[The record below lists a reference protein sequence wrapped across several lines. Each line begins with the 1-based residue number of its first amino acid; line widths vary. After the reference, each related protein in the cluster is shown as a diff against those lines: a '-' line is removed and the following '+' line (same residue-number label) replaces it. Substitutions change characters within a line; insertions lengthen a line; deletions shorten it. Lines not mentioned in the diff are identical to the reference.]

1 MSFTPPGV
9 FFVNRLRNDAEAIVP
24 QDNAAQVRA
33 ILDRLA
39 ARTSCRD
46 FDATTINPA
55 ILEDIVRDGVEAPSS
70 CNQQNWHF
78 IIVTD
83 PARKTRARDISG
95 GNHHFS
101 ECSAL
106 IYLCFQKGWTHGNFS
121 VVQSVAGAC
130 YHMMLSA
137 HLRGF
142 QCIWNAGIGDQVA
155 LREMIGLPE
164 TFDVIGALAIGRA
177 KTTAPKIKAP
187 RRPISEIFS
196 WEKFERTPASCYPV
210 KPATAYPYWEIRNDS
225 NPFAQWSPAEW
236 SWDQLADFRGY
247 SVWAKSPLAGV
258 YVSRR
263 QGEATAV
270 EMSLLPPLP
279 PGARVV
285 EVMGWGATSTAALMD
300 ALAPDAKL
308 TFVELSE
315 NNLSFMTERLRREG
329 HDMARLRG
337 AVMSQGILPQADGTV
352 DLVVLPQVL
361 EHMPDPEAFLNE
373 VRRVLAPGGYVVAST
388 RNMTSAYGAHWTAVE
403 AKASIPNQGPFT
415 PIVADDLAAWMGARF
430 EIEEDLGIGADATG
444 DAARLTGEARRT
456 GRLYAV
462 RGRRV

>member
-1 MSFTPPGV
+1 MNG
-9 FFVNRLRNDAEAIVP
+9 LRNDAEAVVP
-24 QDNAAQVRA
+24 QDDASHVRD

-39 ARTSCRD
+39 ARASCRD
-46 FDATTINPA
+46 FDESLISPE

-78 IIVTD
+78 VIVAD
-83 PARKTRARDISG
+83 PASKRRARDISG
-95 GNHHFS
+95 GNHHFA

-121 VVQSVAGAC
+121 IVQSVAGAC

-142 QCIWNAGIGDQVA
+142 QCIWNAGIGDQAA

-177 KTTAPKIKAP
+177 KATAPKNKAP
-187 RRPISEIFS
+187 RRPIHEIFS
-196 WEKFERTPASCYPV
+196 WEKFERPSASCYPV
-210 KPATAYPYWEIRNDS
+210 KPAAAYPYWEIRNDA
-225 NPFAQWSPAEW
+225 NPYAEW
-236 SWDQLADFRGY
+236 NPAHWRWDQLADFRGY

-270 EMSLLPPLP
+270 EMSFLPALP
-279 PGARVV
+279 SGAKVV
-285 EVMGWGATSTAALMD
+285 EVMGWGGTTTTALMGALGHD
-300 ALAPDAKL
+300 AQL
-308 TFVELSE
+308 TFVELSA

-329 HDMARLRG
+329 HDLSRLHG
-337 AVMSQGILPQADGTV
+337 EVMVNGTLPQADGSV

-361 EHMPDPEAFLNE
+361 EHMPAPEAFLDE
-373 VRRVLAPGGYVVAST
+373 VRRVLAPGGYVLASV
-388 RNMTSAYGAHWTAVE
+388 RNMTSAYGAHWRAVE
-403 AKASIPNQGPFT
+403 AVGAIPNQGPFT
-415 PIVADDLAAWMGARF
+415 PIAAADLATWMHARF
-430 EIEEDLGIGADATG
+430 TIEAELGIGADATG
-444 DAARLTGEARRT
+444 DAARLTGDACQT
-456 GRLYAV
+456 GRLYAM
-462 RGRRV
+462 RGRRA

>member
-1 MSFTPPGV
+1 MS
-9 FFVNRLRNDAEAIVP
+9 RLRGNAEAVAP
-24 QDNAAQVRA
+24 QPDAGRVRD

-39 ARTSCRD
+39 TRASCRD
-46 FDATTINPA
+46 FDGSVIAPE
-55 ILEDIVRDGVEAPSS
+55 ILEEIISDGVEAPSS

-78 IIVTD
+78 IIVAD
-83 PARKTRARDISG
+83 PACKARAREISG

-121 VVQSVAGAC
+121 IVQSVAGAC

-155 LREMIGLPE
+155 LRDMIGLPE

-187 RRPISEIFS
+187 RRPVSEIFS
-196 WEKFERTPASCYPV
+196 WEKFERAQASCYPV
-210 KPATAYPYWEIRNDS
+210 KAADTYPFWEIRNDF
-225 NPFAQWSPAEW
+225 NPFAEWNPARW
-236 SWDQLADFRGY
+236 TWAQLADFRGY

-270 EMSLLPPLP
+270 ELSLLPDLGP
-279 PGARVV
+279 AAQVV
-285 EVMGWGATSTAALMD
+285 EVMGWGGTTTTALMEALPSD
-300 ALAPDAKL
+300 ATLSA
-308 TFVELSE
+308 VELSAS
-315 NNLSFMTERLRREG
+315 NLSFIEERLRREG
-329 HDMARLRG
+329 QDMGRVRFDLMHDGRL
-337 AVMSQGILPQADGTV
+337 LHADASV
-352 DLVVLPQVL
+352 DLMVLPQVL
-361 EHMPDPEAFLNE
+361 EHMPDPEAFLDE
-373 VRRVLAPGGYVVAST
+373 VRRVLKPGGHVLASV
-388 RNMTSAYGAHWTAVE
+388 RNMTSAYGTLWRDE
-403 AKASIPNQGPFT
+403 ESKAQIPNQGPFT
-415 PIVADDLAAWMGARF
+415 PLAAADLADWMAERF
-430 EIEEDLGIGADATG
+430 EIEHDMGIGVEAVGDAAVLTG
-444 DAARLTGEARRT
+444 DARHT

-462 RGRRV
+462 RGRRDQG